1 MLVFWCISNWGWLEV
16 ETVMLSCTAPQ
27 IAHELVCWCGFR
39 KRESWKPAW
48 LSCSPFQVYLLSYLL
63 AISLQRHQSGI
74 PTFWGQISKIL
85 SFMFFYPCFNPAS
98 LSLFPPTNLQ
108 SPPPITIYGLASERR
123 VKFLGRNWRSQIP
136 HSSLFPTCLFSSQ
149 SPLSLQLIILCLNF
163 HLGTGEMCSHWWNI
177 GQATFQQA
185 RKEGH
190 YYLISKL
197 EGKKKTRLWFPHPE
211 HFFFHNSSVFRFI
224 Y

>member
-16 ETVMLSCTAPQ
+16 ETVMLSCTAPE

-48 LSCSPFQVYLLSYLL
+48 LSCSPFQVYLL

-98 LSLFPPTNLQ
+98 LPLFPPTNLQ

-136 HSSLFPTCLFSSQ
+136 HSSPFLFPLAFFL
-149 SPLSLQLIILCLNF
+149 LSLHSPCNLLYYVLIF
-163 HLGTGEMCSHWWNI
+163 TW
-177 GQATFQQA
+177 GQERCVLTD
-185 RKEGH
+185 G
-190 YYLISKL
+190 I
-197 EGKKKTRLWFPHPE
+197 
-211 HFFFHNSSVFRFI
+211 
-224 Y
+224 